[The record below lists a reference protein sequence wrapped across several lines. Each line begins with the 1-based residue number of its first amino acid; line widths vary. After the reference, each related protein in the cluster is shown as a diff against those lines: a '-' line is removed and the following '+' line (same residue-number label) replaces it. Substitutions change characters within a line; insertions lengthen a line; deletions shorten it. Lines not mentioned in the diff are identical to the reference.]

1 MDCQQAQE
9 LILDAFEGP
18 LSFQEQREVESHVG
32 ACVNCRSFAQSQKTL
47 ERRLEAAVRAPE
59 LSPAFRSGLRQR
71 IRREPLTVWPDS
83 MPDIVHVASCGV
95 VTVAC
100 AALLPFPA
108 VSVLAIGVVSTGVT
122 YLFQSAVRGLLEE
135 LGETEL

>member
-1 MDCQQAQE
+1 VDCQQAQE
-9 LILDAFEGP
+9 LILDAFEAP
-18 LSFQEQREVESHVG
+18 LSAEDQRKIASHVA
-32 ACVNCRSFAQSQKTL
+32 ACVNCRNFAQSQKTL
-47 ERRLEAAVRAPE
+47 EGRLEAAVRAPE
-59 LSPAFRSGLRQR
+59 LSPAFRSGLRKR
-71 IRREPLTVWPDS
+71 IRREPLTIWPDS
-83 MPDIVHVASCGV
+83 MPDIVHLASCGA

-135 LGETEL
+135 LEETEL

>member
-1 MDCQQAQE
+1 MNCQQAQE
-9 LILDAFEGP
+9 LILDAFEVQ
-18 LSFQEQREVESHVG
+18 LSAEEQRKMESHVA
-32 ACVNCRSFAQSQKTL
+32 ACVNCSSFAQTQKTL
-47 ERRLEAAVRAPE
+47 ERRLEAAIRAPE

-71 IRREPLTVWPDS
+71 IRSEPLTVWPDS
-83 MPDIVHVASCGV
+83 MPDIVHLASCGA

-135 LGETEL
+135 LEETEL